1 MNQNEVYTAILTGKL
16 DDALD
21 RLERAVHE
29 RRKLVGNVTFA
40 LLEVGDV
47 VTIKLDP
54 GQKPRYLNG
63 VVGTVA
69 EKRISKV
76 VVKNLSHDPY
86 NKFRNGILLEG
97 RNVEKFVDEGE
108 AA

>member
-1 MNQNEVYTAILTGKL
+1 MDQNEVYTAILTGKL
-16 DDALD
+16 DNGLD
-21 RLERAVHE
+21 RLEKAVRD
-29 RRKLVGNVTFA
+29 RRKMLGNITFA
-40 LLEVGDV
+40 LLEVGDI

-54 GQKPRYLNG
+54 SQKPRYLDG
-63 VVGTVA
+63 VVGTIA

-76 VVKNLSHDPY
+76 VVTNLSHDPY

-97 RNVEKFVDEGE
+97 KNVEKLVDEGE